1 MNIYIPPSNRTAKT
15 NTVKT
20 AVSSAKANGLVVT
33 VSLRDT
39 KSEDQTE
46 AESALPQ
53 IWHLDITNNGVPVTD
68 FAGSPVK
75 AVFPFTVPENWGN
88 PAEIPENSLYAV
100 FTDEN
105 GGLAAYSAQYDPETG
120 EITFDA
126 EQTGDFIIVKF
137 AYSDEPFTEDFY
149 RALAELEEIRLFLA
163 YLGD

>member
-1 MNIYIPPSNRTAKT
+1 
-15 NTVKT
+15 
-20 AVSSAKANGLVVT
+20 
-33 VSLRDT
+33 
-39 KSEDQTE
+39 
-46 AESALPQ
+46 
-53 IWHLDITNNGVPVTD
+53 
-68 FAGSPVK
+68 
-75 AVFPFTVPENWGN
+75 VFPFTVPETWRD
-88 PAEIPENSLYAV
+88 PAKIANGSLYAV

-105 GGLAAYSAQYDPETG
+105 GKLTAYSAEYDPETG